1 MIIKSDKGH
10 KRPTTTTTKQKVNLV
25 IKVAHISTGLETGGA
40 EVQLLR
46 LLTEINKDK
55 FEMTV
60 ISLHKETYL
69 ADRIRE
75 LGLPVHSLELKKN
88 PLNIRK
94 AYSILKEFNPDV
106 IHGTMYEGGVVGTIF
121 NKFLPK
127 KPPVIWTVHEPLEHY
142 DKEPIRKRL
151 QLRTW
156 GLISKLPACMM
167 YVSNLNKDQHLEW
180 GFNNDKALVIPNGV
194 DTSKCFPNAAAGK
207 KIRKELGIPEDAFV
221 IGKIARFHRQ
231 KNHIGFMHSAALLAE
246 SQPEVQYILAGT
258 NVDENNSE
266 LVSLRKEL
274 RLEDK
279 VHMLGNRQD
288 IPDVVNAFDLA
299 TLTSFGEAF
308 PLTLGEAMVSGVPCV
323 ATDVGDNNYII
334 GDTGIVT
341 AIGDDQAMS
350 AAWQKMVEMAQNTPD
365 EYLELGKKARQR
377 TLDNFTLEQQVKQ
390 HEELYTNLYE
400 THIAGKAV
408 LTQT

>member
-1 MIIKSDKGH
+1 MNDNNKAKA
-10 KRPTTTTTKQKVNLV
+10 KVTKV

-46 LLTEINKDK
+46 LLTDIDKSK
-55 FEMTV
+55 FEMIV

-75 LGLPVHSLELKKN
+75 LGLPVYSLQLKKN
-88 PLNIRK
+88 PLNVRK
-94 AYSILKEFNPDV
+94 AYSILKEFNPDI
-106 IHGTMYEGGVVGTIF
+106 IHGTMYEGGVVGTLF

-167 YVSNLNKDQHLEW
+167 YVSNLNKEQHVAW
-180 GFNNDKALVIPNGV
+180 GFNNEKSIVIPNGV
-194 DTSKCFPNAAAGK
+194 DTSKCFPNRPAGLNV
-207 KIRKELGIPEDAFV
+207 RHSLGILDDAFV

-231 KNHIGFMHSAALLAE
+231 KNHIGFMHSASLLAKTH
-246 SQPEVQYILAGT
+246 PHVHFMLVGT
-258 NVDENNSE
+258 NVDEDNEE

-274 RLEDK
+274 GLEGK
-279 VHMLGNRQD
+279 VHMLGNRED

-308 PLTLGEAMVSGVPCV
+308 PLTLGEAMVSGIPCV
-323 ATDVGDNNYII
+323 ATAVGDNDYII
-334 GDTGIVT
+334 GDTGLIT
-341 AIGDDQAMS
+341 PIGDDEAMA
-350 AAWQKMVEMAQNTPD
+350 AAWQKMVETKRDTP
-365 EYLELGKKARQR
+365 EIYTEMGQAARQR
-377 TLDNFTLEQQVKQ
+377 TLDNFTLEQQVRQ
-390 HEELYTNLYE
+390 HEDLYRNLYDSNNASE
-400 THIAGKAV
+400 SDLIPES
-408 LTQT
+408 